1 MAQNSQQIKTV
12 TVNTDDMLKLE
23 TQSNL
28 NNNELTLL
36 GQQTGPLPNSS
47 YAAALYV
54 LVYGPTAVG
63 TNIHIDLPPPWRPWP
78 DVLIDQEFI
87 KWIHLFPDK
96 NQGLQNL
103 QYATPA
109 GRSGFFKPAGDGV
122 GGSSG
127 LTPGTNPANPI
138 SGSPDNMPPLIRNA
152 LQKVKHDYFEDVN
165 KYLKKIKTDAY
176 LAAPKT
182 SFGSVEKIALLLS
195 DVNALCSSLEHLLMD
210 IYRGAIEAV
219 RIFIAYIN
227 GLMSM
232 LQQYINNLI
241 EQIIPPDLMC
251 LFLQVLQFFVKD
263 IASYT
268 STFSQILSITNI
280 QGMLNQ
286 HIGKYTSVL
295 AVPDLWSLLPADV
308 RNILELTQQFVSNP
322 KAFLGNSIKNMAF
335 NYAMHN
341 LQGKFIG
348 QVKLN
353 YSNNVSY
360 VGAYNMVNNND
371 LLKEMSQTLKQ
382 SDPGEYYQSGTGDPV
397 STNAYGEKLEGVV
410 STSNYE
416 V

>member
-1 MAQNSQQIKTV
+1 MANNSQQISTV
-12 TVNTDDMLKLE
+12 TVNMLELE
-23 TQSNL
+23 NQSNL
-28 NNNELTLL
+28 TNNALTLL

-54 LVYGPTAVG
+54 LVYGAQSLG
-63 TNIHIDLPPPWRPWP
+63 TNIHIDLPPPWLPCP

-87 KWIHLFPDK
+87 KGIHLFQGTNP
-96 NQGLQNL
+96 GLQKL

-109 GRSGFFKPAGDGV
+109 GKNGFFKPAGDGV
-122 GGSSG
+122 GGSAG
-127 LTPGTNPANPI
+127 LTPQNQAPNPM
-138 SGSPDNMPPLIRNA
+138 SGEPEHIPPLIRNA
-152 LQKVKHDYFEDVN
+152 LQKVKHNYFEDVN
-165 KYLKKIKTDAY
+165 KYIKKIKTDAY

-195 DVNALCSSLEHLLMD
+195 DVNALCSSLEQLLMD

-286 HIGKYTSVL
+286 HIGKYTAYI

-322 KAFLGNSIKNMAF
+322 KAFLGNSIKNMAS
-335 NYAMHN
+335 NYVMQN

-382 SDPGEYYQSGTGDPV
+382 SSPVEHYQSGTGDPV
-397 STNAYGEKLEGVV
+397 LTNRYAEKISSGVA
-410 STSNYE
+410 TSSYE
-416 V
+416 VNFN

>member
-1 MAQNSQQIKTV
+1 MANNSQQISTV
-12 TVNTDDMLKLE
+12 TVNMLELE
-23 TQSNL
+23 NQSNL
-28 NNNELTLL
+28 TNNELTLL
-36 GQQTGPLPNSS
+36 RQQMGERVFS
-47 YAAALYV
+47 YYTAALYV
-54 LVYGPTAVG
+54 LVYGAQSLG
-63 TNIHIDLPPPWRPWP
+63 TNIHIVLPDGFKKCS

-87 KWIHLFPDK
+87 KKIHLLPSTSP
-96 NQGLQNL
+96 GLQNL
-103 QYATPA
+103 QIATPA
-109 GRSGFFKPAGDGV
+109 GKNGFFKQAGDGV

-127 LTPGTNPANPI
+127 LTPQNQAANPM
-138 SGSPDNMPPLIRNA
+138 SGEMEHIPPLIRNA
-152 LQKVKHDYFEDVN
+152 LQKVKHNYFEDVN

-195 DVNALCSSLEHLLMD
+195 DVNALCGALENLLMD

-219 RIFIAYIN
+219 RLFIAYIN

-280 QGMLNQ
+280 QGLLNQ
-286 HIGKYTSVL
+286 HIGKYASVL
-295 AVPDLWSLLPADV
+295 AVPDLWFLLPADV

-322 KAFLGNSIKNMAF
+322 KAFLGNSIRNMAS
-335 NYAMHN
+335 NYVMQN

-353 YSNNVSY
+353 YANNASY
-360 VGAYNMVNNND
+360 VGAYNMVANAD
-371 LLKEMSQTLKQ
+371 LLREMSMVVKQ

>member
-12 TVNTDDMLKLE
+12 IVNMLELE
-23 TQSNL
+23 TQSKL
-28 NNNELTLL
+28 TNNELTLL
-36 GQQTGPLPNSS
+36 RQQMGERTFS
-47 YAAALYV
+47 YYTAALYV
-54 LVYGPTAVG
+54 LVYGPKTLG
-63 TNIHIDLPPPWRPWP
+63 TNIHIVLPDGFKGCS

-87 KWIHLFPDK
+87 KRVWGLQHSNP
-96 NQGLQNL
+96 GLQNL
-103 QYATPA
+103 GITTPA
-109 GRSGFFKPAGDGV
+109 GKNGFFKQAGDGV

-127 LTPGTNPANPI
+127 LTPQTNPANPM
-138 SGSPDNMPPLIRNA
+138 SGEMDHIPPLIRNA
-152 LQKVKHDYFEDVN
+152 LQKVKHNYFEDVN

-195 DVNALCSSLEHLLMD
+195 DVNALCSSLEQLLMD

-241 EQIIPPDLMC
+241 EQLIPPDLMC

-286 HIGKYTSVL
+286 HIGKYTAYL

-322 KAFLGNSIKNMAF
+322 KAFLGNSIKNMAS
-335 NYAMHN
+335 NYVMQN

-348 QVKLN
+348 QVRLN

-382 SDPGEYYQSGTGDPV
+382 SDPGEYYQSGTGDHV